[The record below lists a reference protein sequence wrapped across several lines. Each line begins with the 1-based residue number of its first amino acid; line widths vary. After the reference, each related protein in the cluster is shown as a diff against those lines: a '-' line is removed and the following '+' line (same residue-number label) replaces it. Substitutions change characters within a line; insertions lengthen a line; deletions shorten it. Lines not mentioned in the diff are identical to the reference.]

1 MRRVERALI
10 SLTDKSGCEDFAG
23 ALAAMGIEI
32 LSTGGTAL
40 KLRGSGIIVTDV
52 SDFTGFPEML
62 DGRVKT
68 LHPLVHGGILNQR
81 DNADHQQQCRD
92 QGIKPIDILAVNLYA
107 FAKTVAVPG
116 CTLVD
121 AIENIDIG
129 GPTLLRAAA
138 KNFHDVTVII
148 DPADYPQVLAELRA
162 HGNTT
167 LVTRFQLARKVFELT
182 STYDTAIAQWLRTVD
197 PAIDPYFSGVGD
209 HA

>member
-40 KLRGSGIIVTDV
+40 KLRGSGVKVTDV

-81 DNADHQQQCRD
+81 DNADHQRQCRD

-197 PAIDPYFSGVGD
+197 PAIDPYFSGAGD